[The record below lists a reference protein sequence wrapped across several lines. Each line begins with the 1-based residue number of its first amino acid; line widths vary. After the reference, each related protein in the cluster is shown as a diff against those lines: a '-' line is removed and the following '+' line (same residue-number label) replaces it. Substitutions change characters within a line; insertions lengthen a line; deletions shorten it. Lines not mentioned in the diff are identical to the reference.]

1 MKDNKQLE
9 KVKLLKS
16 IDCNILKYGNKKV
29 HIEYYYCSCDPEEKD
44 AICSECAKTCHKGH
58 KISVVHFGMETC
70 KCGLRCHKIENISA
84 LDDYRYDSKCYFH
97 KWSEYSQ
104 KFIFYIYKN
113 TKLCMF
119 CRNFCKE
126 SFVEDEVIRVKSD
139 EIPECMC
146 VHSNHNDIISILKK
160 MNYIFF
166 LDEYDF
172 LDIMQVQLFN
182 LIFKSK
188 ESFQNLYSNFM
199 INLNRLKMKLKEKLF
214 SLDTNFEFKGISFAI
229 KNFST
234 LINNLKYFYYFDP
247 LLKDFFDNEFIIDL
261 LKKKFDY
268 NMQNIWRIKANVM
281 TIYRKAV
288 FLSDFVNF
296 PLLKVKDVVNMDP
309 LMRLI
314 ITSNLKNNPKIYEN
328 YLKKRYTTKTKLN
341 ANQTSFIES
350 IITIL
355 NRLVPLKINFNEKY
369 IIIHQIYAI
378 IKVFAK
384 YNLLDSSNINKICS
398 VNDDILFRFTEYRD
412 EIFTSQFST
421 YHTDKINEILSK

>member
-1 MKDNKQLE
+1 
-9 KVKLLKS
+9 
-16 IDCNILKYGNKKV
+16 
-29 HIEYYYCSCDPEEKD
+29 
-44 AICSECAKTCHKGH
+44 
-58 KISVVHFGMETC
+58 
-70 KCGLRCHKIENISA
+70 
-84 LDDYRYDSKCYFH
+84 
-97 KWSEYSQ
+97 
-104 KFIFYIYKN
+104 
-113 TKLCMF
+113 MF

-146 VHSNHNDIISILKK
+146 VHSNHDDIISILKK

-166 LDEYDF
+166 LEEYDF

-188 ESFQNLYSNFM
+188 ESFDNLYSNFM
-199 INLNRLKMKLKEKLF
+199 INLNRLKIKLKEKLF
-214 SLDTNFEFKGISFAI
+214 SLDLNFEFKGISFAI

-247 LLKDFFDNEFIIDL
+247 KLKDFFDNEFIIDL

-268 NMQNIWRIKANVM
+268 NMQNIWRLNANVI
-281 TIYRKAV
+281 TIFRKAV
-288 FLSDFVNF
+288 FLSEFVNF
-296 PLLKVKDVVNMDP
+296 PLLKVKDVVNMNP

-314 ITSNLKNNPKIYEN
+314 ITSNIKNNPRIYEM

-341 ANQTSFIES
+341 ENNTSFIES
-350 IITIL
+350 LITIL

-369 IIIHQIYAI
+369 IIIHQIYRI

-398 VNDDILFRFTEYRD
+398 VNDDLLFRFTEYRD
-412 EIFTSQFST
+412 EISVSQFST
-421 YHTDKINEILSK
+421 YHIDKINEITSK